1 MAKITFKE
9 VNVLQYFHTYYV
21 EVYMEVYRQLKDVS
35 DHVFVSYMTSVED
48 PTEVEFCVGARN
60 PAILHEFI
68 RTHAHILS
76 QLSPKAEKF
85 IKEFYS
91 KPYFGGAND

>member
-1 MAKITFKE
+1 MAITYKE
-9 VNVLQYFHTYYV
+9 VNVLQSFPTYYA
-21 EVYMEVYRQLKDVS
+21 EVYMEVYRQLKGAS
-35 DHVFVSYMTSVED
+35 DHIFVTYVTNIED
-48 PTEVEFCVGARN
+48 PTEVEFKVGARN

-68 RTHAHILS
+68 RTHANILS
-76 QLSPKAEKF
+76 QLSPMAERF

>member
-9 VNVLQYFHTYYV
+9 VNVLQYFHTYCAEV
-21 EVYMEVYRQLKDVS
+21 CTEVYGQLKDVS
-35 DHVFVSYMTSVED
+35 DHVFASYMTNVED
-48 PTEVEFCVGARN
+48 PRDVTFVVGARN

-68 RTHAHILS
+68 RTRAHILS
-76 QLSPKAEKF
+76 QLSPEAEKF

>member
-1 MAKITFKE
+1 MPITYKE
-9 VNVLQYFHTYYV
+9 VTVLQSFPTHYA
-21 EVYMEVYRQLKDVS
+21 EVYTEVYRQLKDAC
-35 DHVFVSYMTSVED
+35 DHIFVTYATNIED
-48 PTEVEFCVGARN
+48 PTDVEFKVGARN

-68 RTHAHILS
+68 RTHAKILS
-76 QLSPKAEKF
+76 QLSPRAERF